1 MTTTPTLP
9 PATAT
14 PATPPP
20 PPTFQ
25 SQPPSQTTQEGIVL
39 KEQSDSRNRERIA
52 LGVLITSIIAVGLI
66 SIVVITT
73 AEETKRDEA
82 SRRVM
87 DSTLP
92 LYGTWV
98 GTILAFYF
106 SRNAFEAASR
116 AADRTTA
123 AVFEQVNS
131 GLVSASPLDNT
142 LAKISLK
149 SLANDLVFCQEDTNK
164 SLRDVVAELESKN
177 RYRTIVV
184 EEVNKDDADKKY
196 FRYVDLVYRINAS
209 AYLAQSQPRGS
220 NPQGEEENAQVPPTL
235 KTYLAWRHEPKQGE
249 RAQPIVVFLS
259 QSATLADAD
268 AKLKETTGC
277 RDVIVTTD
285 GQRESP
291 VVAYVTDTDINEYK

>member
-9 PATAT
+9 PTTET
-14 PATPPP
+14 PAALPPA
-20 PPTFQ
+20 PTSQ
-25 SQPPSQTTQEGIVL
+25 SQPLSQTTQEGIVL
-39 KEQSDSRNRERIA
+39 NEQSDSRNREWIA
-52 LGVLITSIIAVGLI
+52 LGVLITSIIAVVLI
-66 SIVVITT
+66 SVVVITT
-73 AEETKRDEA
+73 AENGEKRQAA
-82 SRRVM
+82 SGRVM

-116 AADRTTA
+116 ATDRTTA
-123 AVFEQVNS
+123 AVFQRANS
-131 GLVSASPLDNT
+131 DLVSASPLPDNT

-149 SLANDLVFCQEDTNK
+149 SLANDLVFRQEDPTK
-164 SLRDVVAELESKN
+164 SLQEVVAELESRD

-184 EEVNKDDADKKY
+184 EVVDADKKY
-196 FRYVDLVYRINAS
+196 IKYADLVYRINAS
-209 AYLAQSQPRGS
+209 AFLAQSQTRDS
-220 NPQGEEENAQVPPTL
+220 NPQVGEGRAQVPPTL
-235 KTYLAWRHEPKQGE
+235 KNYLIWRHGQGE
-249 RAQPIVVFLS
+249 KAQPIVVFLS

>member
-1 MTTTPTLP
+1 M
-9 PATAT
+9 
-14 PATPPP
+14 
-20 PPTFQ
+20 
-25 SQPPSQTTQEGIVL
+25 L

-52 LGVLITSIIAVGLI
+52 LGVLITSIIAVVLI
-66 SIVVITT
+66 SVVVITT
-73 AEETKRDEA
+73 AEKGEKRREA
-82 SRRVM
+82 SGRVM

-116 AADRTTA
+116 ATDRTTA
-123 AVFEQVNS
+123 AVFQQANS
-131 GLVSASPLDNT
+131 GLVSASPLPDNT

-149 SLANDLVFCQEDTNK
+149 SLANDLVFRQEDTNK
-164 SLRDVVAELESKN
+164 SLQDVVAELESRD

-184 EEVNKDDADKKY
+184 EVVNREDADKKHIKY
-196 FRYVDLVYRINAS
+196 ADLVYRINAS
-209 AYLAQSQPRGS
+209 AFLAQSQPRGS
-220 NPQGEEENAQVPPTL
+220 NPQGGEGSAQVPPTL
-235 KTYLAWRHEPKQGE
+235 KNYLDWRHEQGE
-249 RAQPIVVFLS
+249 NAQPIAVFLS